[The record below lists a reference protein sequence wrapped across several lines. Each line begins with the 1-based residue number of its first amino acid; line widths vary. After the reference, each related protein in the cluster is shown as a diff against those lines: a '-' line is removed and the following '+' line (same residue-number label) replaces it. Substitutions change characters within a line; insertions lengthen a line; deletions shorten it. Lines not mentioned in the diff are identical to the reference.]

1 MPGNRYRWM
10 YYMTGMPGW
19 LRFGFSPGWIGRSP
33 TGLPP
38 AAQYLSQT
46 GQAPQFM
53 NYLQQQMPVPPMQ
66 PTYSG
71 MPTAPAMPKEQE
83 ISMLEQQA
91 KNLEIQLEEIKKR
104 MKELK

>member
-1 MPGNRYRWM
+1 M

-38 AAQYLSQT
+38 TAQYLSQT
-46 GQAPQFM
+46 GQVPEFM
-53 NYLQQQMPVPPMQ
+53 SYLQQQMPVPPMQ
-66 PTYSG
+66 PTYPG

-91 KNLEIQLEEIKKR
+91 KNLETQLEEIKKR